1 MLMQSMDK
9 KNLDKIKERIEKGT
23 LRSLSHFPNNID
35 FYSNDYLGLAK
46 EQYSA
51 VISGSTGSRL
61 ISGTTNKMLEA
72 EQTIANFFGAE
83 SALMFNS
90 GYDAN
95 LGFFSCVPHRN
106 DTVIY
111 DEFIHA
117 SVRDGLRLGF
127 ASTLSFKH
135 NDVDDLENK
144 IKKANGTIYIAIES
158 VYSMDGDRAP
168 LIDILDLAEH
178 FGAFVILDEAHACG
192 VFGEL
197 GKGLGFEFVEHPSL
211 LARLITFGK
220 AYGSHGS
227 AWLGS
232 RDLVTYLTN
241 FARSFI
247 YTTALPEAAY
257 LHNASVVSQKGLE
270 ERRSQLTK
278 NIEMFRERFLH
289 PQILSE
295 SDAPIQII
303 RFDSIEELISCAQ
316 KLLDGGFNVKPIFS
330 PTVPEGQ
337 ERLRIC
343 IHSFNTAKEISQLRA
358 LIK

>member
-1 MLMQSMDK
+1 MWTRSMDK
-9 KNLDKIKERIEKGT
+9 RHIDKINERIEKGT
-23 LRSLSHFPNNID
+23 LRSLSHFPDNID
-35 FYSNDYLGLAK
+35 FYSNDYLGLAN

-61 ISGTTNKMLEA
+61 ISGTTYKMLES
-72 EQTIANFFGAE
+72 EQTIASFFDAE

-95 LGFFSCVPHRN
+95 LGFFSCIPHRG

-127 ASTLSFKH
+127 ANTLSFKH
-135 NDVDDLENK
+135 NDVDDLEDK
-144 IKKANGTIYIAIES
+144 IKKANGTVYIIVES
-158 VYSMDGDRAP
+158 VYSMDGDKAP
-168 LIDILDLAEH
+168 LIDVLSLAEH
-178 FGAFVILDEAHACG
+178 FGAFVVLDEAHACG
-192 VFGEL
+192 VFGEQ
-197 GKGLGFEFVEHPSL
+197 GKGLGFEFSDHPSL

-220 AYGSHGS
+220 AYGSHGA

-232 RDLVTYLTN
+232 KDLITFLTN

-247 YTTALPEAAY
+247 YTTALPEAVY
-257 LHNASVVSQKGLE
+257 VHNASIVAMHDLE
-270 ERRSQLTK
+270 ERRDKLKK
-278 NIEMFRERFLH
+278 NIELFRAHFKH
-289 PQILSE
+289 PDILSE
-295 SDAPIQII
+295 SDAPIQIL
-303 RFDSIEELISCAQ
+303 RFDSIDELKSCAK
-316 KLLDGGFNVKPIFS
+316 KLFNAGFNVKPIFS
-330 PTVPEGQ
+330 PTVPEGM

-343 IHSFNTAKEISQLRA
+343 IHTFNTEEEIVQLRS

>member
-1 MLMQSMDK
+1 MLILSMDK
-9 KNLDKIKERIEKGT
+9 RHIDKIKERIEKGT

-72 EQTIANFFGAE
+72 EQEIARFFGAE
-83 SALMFNS
+83 SSLMFNS

-127 ASTLSFKH
+127 ANSFSFKH
-135 NDVDDLENK
+135 NDVDDLEDKINK
-144 IKKANGTIYIAIES
+144 SIGTIYIVIES

-192 VFGEL
+192 VFGEQ
-197 GKGLGFEFVEHPSL
+197 GKGLGIEFVDHPSL
-211 LARLITFGK
+211 LARLVTFGK
-220 AYGSHGS
+220 AYGSHGA
-227 AWLGS
+227 AWIGS
-232 RDLVTYLTN
+232 KDLITYLTN

-247 YTTALPEAAY
+247 YTTALPEVVFV
-257 LHNASVVSQKGLE
+257 HNAAVITSEILE
-270 ERRSQLTK
+270 ERRAQLKK
-278 NIEMFRERFLH
+278 NIEIFRELFKHSHL
-289 PQILSE
+289 LSE
-295 SDAPIQII
+295 SDAPIQIL
-303 RFDSIEELISCAQ
+303 RFDSIDELIQCSQ
-316 KLLDGGFNVKPIFS
+316 KLLDAGFNVKPIFS
-330 PTVPEGQ
+330 PTVPEGK

-343 IHSFNTAKEISQLRA
+343 IHSFNTEKEITRLREF
-358 LIK
+358 IK